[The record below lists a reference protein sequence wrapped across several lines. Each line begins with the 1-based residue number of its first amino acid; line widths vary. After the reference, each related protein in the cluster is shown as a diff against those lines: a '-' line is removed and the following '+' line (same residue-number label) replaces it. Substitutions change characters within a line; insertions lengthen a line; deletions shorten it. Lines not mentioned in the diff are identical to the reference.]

1 MMGRFLLDAMF
12 VLIIIMI
19 GSLLITNDEKSVDI
33 NDELQNFDALI
44 VNGNVVEDG
53 YLENADKVIYDDFII
68 DAIDEPH
75 YVKFLTKFN
84 KAVNLVLDI
93 ANDSKIPV
101 RRNDLPWQK
110 GRFPDHFPQT
120 G

>member
-53 YLENADKVIYDDFII
+53 YLENADKVIYDDG
-68 DAIDEPH
+68 
-75 YVKFLTKFN
+75 
-84 KAVNLVLDI
+84 NLVALMGDKLSDGI
-93 ANDSKIPV
+93 VNGVNFGVDLISKAIGAV
-101 RRNDLPWQK
+101 ID
-110 GRFPDHFPQT
+110 
-120 G
+120 

>member
-19 GSLLITNDEKSVDI
+19 GSLLITNDEKSDDI

-53 YLENADKVIYDDFII
+53 YLENADKVIYDDG
-68 DAIDEPH
+68 
-75 YVKFLTKFN
+75 
-84 KAVNLVLDI
+84 NLVALMGDKLSDGI
-93 ANDSKIPV
+93 VNGVNFGVDLISKAIGAV
-101 RRNDLPWQK
+101 ID
-110 GRFPDHFPQT
+110 
-120 G
+120 